1 MYSFNVTQ
9 IQRGVLHT
17 VVASTVVEDRSGAV
31 AVLASAPCVKT
42 LIPSACIILVSIPG
56 LHPGL
61 LATHLTASLA
71 ASG

>member
-9 IQRGVLHT
+9 IQRGVLHI
-17 VVASTVVEDRSGAV
+17 VVVSTVVEDRSGAV
-31 AVLASAPCVKT
+31 AVLASAPSVKT

-61 LATHLTASLA
+61 DVLLMATYECCY
-71 ASG
+71 